1 MNNSNGGKRGGMLE
15 RWSGSDPDF
24 GSRVILW
31 IDVYLVLLSACQ
43 LENKT
48 ITRQA
53 TRSQRSGFEQTIAD
67 NQSWFAFLP
76 SGHYVPLYHM
86 YNKGE
91 GQMSNSEFSVSH
103 GWFVPGYCALLP
115 TLTVRQMFIP
125 CLPNTINIL
134 LAKQLLSSNHC
145 DRHSEGLKGF
155 VEHFMNFRQG
165 GCSGANPP
173 IN

>member
-31 IDVYLVLLSACQ
+31 IDVCLVLLSACQ

-67 NQSWFAFLP
+67 KQSWFVFLP

-91 GQMSNSEFSVSH
+91 GQMSNTAS
-103 GWFVPGYCALLP
+103 
-115 TLTVRQMFIP
+115 P
-125 CLPNTINIL
+125 CPMADLYPDIARYADWHSSPNVYSLPNSCLAQIIVIDTVKVSRVLLNIL
-134 LAKQLLSSNHC
+134 WTSGKVVVAGRNH
-145 DRHSEGLKGF
+145 
-155 VEHFMNFRQG
+155 Q
-165 GCSGANPP
+165 
-173 IN
+173 